1 MCREFVSASVPKS
14 SVPAADMCVLK
25 FPGEDDPTRTTVVR
39 KDQGGGLLPPP
50 ADKEN
55 GEELAVPKKVAS
67 APPVSFAAIADLCGS
82 TLLLNIG
89 RKISPCPPLGPVLA
103 NPLRTLVS
111 PGGVFL
117 PSVHPY
123 SER

>member
-25 FPGEDDPTRTTVVR
+25 FPGEDDPTRTTAVR
-39 KDQGGGLLPPP
+39 KEQGGGLLPPP

-55 GEELAVPKKVAS
+55 GEELAVPPKKVAS

-89 RKISPCPPLGPVLA
+89 RKISPCPPLGAVLA

-111 PGGVFL
+111 PGGV
-117 PSVHPY
+117 PSVRSY